1 MNLEKNSMMSKK
13 RNNYICIDG
22 KKYQIISMTFPEI
35 NTNDLITS
43 IERNPKIRIELEV
56 NLYNERK

>member
-1 MNLEKNSMMSKK
+1 MLEMSKK

-56 NLYNERK
+56 SLYNERK

>member
-1 MNLEKNSMMSKK
+1 MNLEKK

-22 KKYQIISMTFPEI
+22 KKYQIISITFPEI

-43 IERNPKIRIELEV
+43 IEKNPKIRIELEV

>member
-1 MNLEKNSMMSKK
+1 MLEMSKK

-35 NTNDLITS
+35 NINDLITS
-43 IERNPKIRIELEV
+43 IERNPKIRIELEI

>member
-1 MNLEKNSMMSKK
+1 MLEMSKK

-43 IERNPKIRIELEV
+43 IERNPKIRIELEI
-56 NLYNERK
+56 NLYNESK

>member
-1 MNLEKNSMMSKK
+1 MLEMSKK

>member
-1 MNLEKNSMMSKK
+1 MLEMSKK

-43 IERNPKIRIELEV
+43 IEGNPKIRIELEV

>member
-1 MNLEKNSMMSKK
+1 MLEMSKK
-13 RNNYICIDG
+13 RSNYICIDG